1 MNIEEHGQK
10 SNLQKNLSVNT
21 LVLVMGLPGSGKTT
35 FAKALSKHIKAVHL
49 NSDIVRTQ
57 LDKRGQYDEQ
67 TKIMIYDQLC
77 EQTYQ
82 TLKNG
87 KTVIVDAT
95 FYKQVLRNRFIDI
108 AIKLVVPYKLIKIKA
123 QPHTIK
129 KRMNID
135 REHSEADFS
144 VYQSIKE
151 QFEPIEEPFLAISSE
166 ELSLEEMTQYAQ
178 QYINE
183 SA

>member
-1 MNIEEHGQK
+1 MNIEKHAHKPKLEGR
-10 SNLQKNLSVNT
+10 VPANT
-21 LVLVMGLPGSGKTT
+21 LVLVLGLPGSGKTT
-35 FAKALSKHIKAVHL
+35 FAKALSERINALHL

-57 LDKRGQYDEQ
+57 LNKRGQYSEQ
-67 TKIMIYDQLC
+67 TKIMIYDQMC

-82 TLKNG
+82 ALKNG
-87 KTVIVDAT
+87 ETVIVDAT
-95 FYKQVLRNRFIDI
+95 FYKQMLRNRFIDI
-108 AIKLVVPYKLIKIKA
+108 ATKLNVPYKLINIRAKT
-123 QPHTIK
+123 HTIK
-129 KRMNID
+129 KRMNTE